1 MRYKNIKTGAIID
14 SPSKIISKNWTAEEE
29 RTIEKTLDKY
39 TKAELFEILESQGI
53 AYKSDQTK
61 KELIKLL
68 EGD

>member
-14 SPSKIISKNWTAEEE
+14 SPSKIISKNWRVEEV
-29 RTIEKTLDKY
+29 KAVKKPLDKY

-53 AYKSDQTK
+53 AYKPDQTK